1 MHILGDHTVKNTVDI
16 YCEIQI
22 KEITSRIY
30 ALLESKRNEMSL
42 IPIPN
47 GITFYILFGSL
58 AEILSAEVFK
68 IVAQNNS
75 KEAIAAKGILLKLI
89 QELDGVIVSPEEA
102 EKYKGIYNEFMK
114 IMKRNTLMDGCSMR
128 YILAKA
134 IVSG

>member
-1 MHILGDHTVKNTVDI
+1 MKNTVDI